1 MKTSIAGGS
10 FLSNLQNKRFELEEG
25 TTLEENPITEI
36 DEVNIEVSEKDIVK
50 EIDIQNYLN
59 KPIELLIEESTKAE
73 VDKEFTSEMKFY
85 LEERT
90 KSVIDIDFIDI
101 LEEEETFENINSEIG
116 RLQVQKETQDEM
128 DYFLVKSLQDKI
140 NDIEEKL
147 YAKDLD
153 IQKKLYAKDKE
164 IQELKEE
171 NKGLKKTLL
180 KEQDIVMKEQDLHDK
195 TLSRVEQLLVEKRNE
210 LIERQKASRKNW
222 FLKFI
227 DKIKS

>member
-10 FLSNLQNKRFELEEG
+10 FLSNLQNKRFELEED
-25 TTLEENPITEI
+25 TTLEENSITEI